1 MDAVILVYDGGPDN
15 SAQPSPRDR
24 VADLPRRRTQM
35 YRPAVRT
42 SAHPPKLSG
51 ENLAK
56 LTEKG
61 EPAAVID
68 TGEWSAPPGVTEDQ
82 ILSRSWALRN
92 DQRHV
97 VPRKVL

>member
-1 MDAVILVYDGGPDN
+1 LFTTADRIILLSRHPATVSQTCRVEEPRCTGPRFER
-15 SAQPSPRDR
+15 Q
-24 VADLPRRRTQM
+24 LT
-35 YRPAVRT
+35 
-42 SAHPPKLSG
+42 HLSG